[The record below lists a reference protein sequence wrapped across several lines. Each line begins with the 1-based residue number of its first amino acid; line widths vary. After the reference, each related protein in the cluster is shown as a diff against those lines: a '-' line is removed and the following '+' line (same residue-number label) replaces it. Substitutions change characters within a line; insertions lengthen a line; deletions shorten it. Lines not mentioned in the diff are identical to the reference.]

1 MKKILLLFFIVAYS
15 GHAQKND
22 TFKLGQTTE
31 EELKMTSYTNDPEAS
46 AVVLLDKGNTYHD
59 ESGRNLNLISDYYER
74 IKIFKKEAFN
84 KATVKIRIYG
94 EEKIKDIRAVTY
106 NLASDGAIK
115 TDEFQ
120 SKDVFTK
127 DLGNKWTEVSFT
139 LPNVK
144 EGSVIEYRYSLHSPY
159 KQNLNDWVFQSD
171 IPKIQ
176 SRYTAA
182 ILANWKYNVRIKGF
196 LTLDEDK
203 PSIVNQ
209 CVSIPGLGGGNCV
222 KFSYAM
228 YNIPAF
234 QKEEYMTSERNFIS
248 RLIFDLISFTSQ
260 EYKENANSYSQST
273 TRTKVKKYT
282 STWKDADKEL
292 KDRFL
297 NNQTSKKGFFKRQL
311 PAEIL
316 NEADPMKKAKKA
328 YKYTQQHFNWDG
340 SYFSGQEMNVKK
352 GFEEKT
358 GGVDVINMSLYNTLQ
373 ALNIESYPVVLA
385 TRQKGIPTD
394 LFPVI
399 NDFNYIIVKAVIN
412 GKNYFLDATDKF
424 LAFGQVHF
432 RCLNGKVRVLDFKKG
447 SYWEGIRMNQA
458 SSVGT
463 KLNLKLNEENAF
475 EGKMIVTQRGYKA
488 SDKREELTTMSKEQY
503 LEKVESQNPYLEIK
517 DHKVLNKG
525 QLDKELVE
533 EFDVEFFDDSET
545 YQNIRINPFFDERI
559 TQNPLKLKERK
570 YPVDF
575 GIPSRYTY
583 NLSLEIPEKY
593 TVKKIPE
600 DIRFVLPN
608 QGGVFMMKAQQK
620 ENKVNIF
627 MRYMFNKRVYSSEE
641 YQSLKEFFNKLIQAQ
656 NSYIEITTKS

>member
-1 MKKILLLFFIVAYS
+1 MKKFLLILFLVAYN
-15 GHAQKND
+15 GYAQKND
-22 TFKLGQTTE
+22 SFKLGQTTE
-31 EELKMTSYTNDPEAS
+31 QELKMKVYENDPEAIGL
-46 AVVLLDKGNTYHD
+46 VLLDKGNTYHD
-59 ESGRNLNLISDYYER
+59 ESGRNLNLISDFYER
-74 IKIFKKEAFN
+74 IKIFKKEAFK
-84 KATVKIRIYG
+84 KATVKIRIFG
-94 EEKIKDIRAVTY
+94 DEKIKDIRAVTY
-106 NLASDGAIK
+106 NLAADGSIQ

-120 SKDVFTK
+120 EKDVFTK
-127 DLGNKWTEVSFT
+127 DLGNEWKEVSFT

-159 KQNLNDWVFQSD
+159 YDGLDDWVFQSD
-171 IPKIQ
+171 IPKKE
-176 SRYTAA
+176 SRYEAA

-196 LTLDEDK
+196 LSLDEDN
-203 PSIVNQ
+203 PSVVKQ

-228 YNIPAF
+228 YDVPAF
-234 QKEEYMTSERNFIS
+234 QKEDYMTSERNFIS

-297 NNQTSKKGFFKRQL
+297 NNQTSKKSYFKKQL
-311 PAEIL
+311 PAEIT
-316 NEADPMKKAKKA
+316 NEADPLKKTQKA
-328 YKYTQQHFNWDG
+328 FKYIQNHFNWDG
-340 SYFSGQEMNVKK
+340 KYFSGEKMNVKK
-352 GFEEKT
+352 GFDEKS
-358 GGVDVINMSLYNTLQ
+358 GGIDIINLSLYNTLQ
-373 ALNIESYPVVLA
+373 ALGIESYPVVLA
-385 TRQKGIPTD
+385 TREKGIPTD

-412 GKNYFLDATDKF
+412 GKSYFLDATDKF

-458 SSVGT
+458 SSIGT
-463 KLNLKLNEENAF
+463 KLNLKLTEENAF
-475 EGKMIVTQRGYKA
+475 VGKMTITQRGYKA
-488 SDKREELTTMSKEQY
+488 SSKREELTTMSNEQY
-503 LEKVESQNPYLEIK
+503 LEKMESQNVYLEVK
-517 DHKVLNKG
+517 DHKVKNRG
-525 QLDKELVE
+525 DLDKALIE

-545 YQNIRINPFFDERI
+545 YDNIRINPFFDERV

-593 TVKKIPE
+593 AVKKIPE

-608 QGGVFMMKAQQK
+608 QGGLFMMKAQQK
-620 ENKVNIF
+620 GNKVNIF

-656 NSYIEITTKS
+656 NSYIEIETK

>member
-1 MKKILLLFFIVAYS
+1 MKKLLWLVCILACNAY
-15 GHAQKND
+15 AQKAGLFN
-22 TFKLGQTTE
+22 LGQTTE
-31 EELKMTSYTNDPEAS
+31 EELKMTSYANAPEAS
-46 AVVLLDKGNTYHD
+46 AVVLLEKGNTYHD
-59 ESGRNLNLISDYYER
+59 ESGRNLNLITDYYVR

-84 KATVKIRIYG
+84 KATVKVLLYG
-94 EEKIKDIRAVTY
+94 DEKLKDISAVTY
-106 NLASDGAIK
+106 NLTSDGAIK
-115 TDEFQ
+115 TDEIQAKDIFK
-120 SKDVFTK
+120 KDVRSE
-127 DLGNKWTEVSFT
+127 LVELSFT

-144 EGSVIEYRYSLHSPY
+144 EGSVIEYRYSLHTPY
-159 KQNLNDWVFQSD
+159 KENLNDWVFQSD
-171 IPKIQ
+171 IPKMQ
-176 SRYTAA
+176 SRYTSA

-203 PSIVNQ
+203 PSIVGQ
-209 CVSIPGLGGGNCV
+209 CVNIPGLGGGNCV

-234 QKEEYMTSERNFIS
+234 QKEEYMTSEKNFVS
-248 RLIFDLISFTSQ
+248 RLIFDLISFTSKERK
-260 EYKENANSYSQST
+260 EYVSSYGSA
-273 TRTKVKKYT
+273 TRTNVKKYT

-311 PAEIL
+311 SPEIL
-316 NEADPMKKAKKA
+316 NEADPMKKAQKA
-328 YKYTQQHFNWDG
+328 YKYIQKHFNWDR
-340 SYFSGQEMNVKK
+340 SHFSGQEMNVKK

-399 NDFNYIIVKAVIN
+399 NDFDYIIVKAVIN
-412 GKNYFLDATDKF
+412 GKSYFLDATDKF

-475 EGKMIVTQRGYKA
+475 EGKMTVTQRGYKA
-488 SDKREELTTMSKEQY
+488 SDKREELTTMSNEQY
-503 LEKVESQNPYLEIK
+503 LEKIESQNVYLEVK
-517 DHKVLNKG
+517 EHKVQN
-525 QLDKELVE
+525 QNDLDKALVE

-559 TQNPLKLKERK
+559 TQNPFKLKERK

-656 NSYIEITTKS
+656 NSYIEITTK